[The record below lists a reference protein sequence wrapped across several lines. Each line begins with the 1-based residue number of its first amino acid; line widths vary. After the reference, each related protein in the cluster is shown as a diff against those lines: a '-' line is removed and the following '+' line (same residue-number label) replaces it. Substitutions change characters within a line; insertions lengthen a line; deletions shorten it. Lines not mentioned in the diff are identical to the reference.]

1 MLPYDEKDIRLLAE
15 VLPNVSA
22 QLRSSMVDLF
32 AAANRIAQPEARA
45 KDPVLDQNA
54 AYLTMSCHQMLRLVS
69 NLSAMSALMENASFS
84 LRAGDIVSFC
94 RTLCERAEPFYSL
107 CGVTL
112 RFSASCASRSI
123 SFDRSMLERALLNL
137 LSNALKFTPR
147 GGSVELRV
155 VCTERSVRIIVSDTG
170 RGIAPDR
177 LERLFDRYLDTGR
190 LDPYPHGLGVGLAL
204 CRRIAQGHG
213 GLLTAESVEGKGSTF
228 TLSLPGDA
236 PRSFELRE
244 PRFDYAG
251 GFDHVLMELSDA
263 LPYTA
268 FLRDPQSKGSV

>member
-1 MLPYDEKDIRLLAE
+1 MMPYDEKDIRLLAE

-22 QLRSSMVDLF
+22 QLRSSMVNLF

-54 AYLTMSCHQMLRLVS
+54 AYLTMICHQMLRLVG
-69 NLSAMSALMENASFS
+69 NLSAMSSLVESDPFS
-84 LRAGDIVSFC
+84 LRAGDIVFFC
-94 RTLCERAEPFYSL
+94 RTIFERSAPLYKLRGVSL
-107 CGVTL
+107 H
-112 RFSASCASRSI
+112 FSSSCAMRTI
-123 SFDRSMLERALLNL
+123 SFDRAMLERALLNL
-137 LSNALKFTPR
+137 LSNALKFTPE
-147 GGSVELRV
+147 GGTVELRV
-155 VCTERSVRIIVSDTG
+155 ICTERSVRIAVSDTG
-170 RGIAPDR
+170 CGIAPDR
-177 LERLFDRYLDTGR
+177 LERLFDRYLDTTR

-228 TLSLPGDA
+228 TISLPGDS
-236 PRSFELRE
+236 PSKLELRDR
-244 PRFDYAG
+244 RFDYAG

-268 FLRDPQSKGSV
+268 FLRNPQHERSV

>member
-1 MLPYDEKDIRLLAE
+1 MMPYDEKDLRLLSE

-22 QLRSSMVDLF
+22 QLRSSMVNLF
-32 AAANRIAQPEARA
+32 AAANRIAQPEARM
-45 KDPVLDQNA
+45 KDPALDRNA
-54 AYLTMSCHQMLRLVS
+54 AYLTMSCHQMLRLVG
-69 NLSAMSALMENASFS
+69 NLSAMSALVESDPFN

-94 RTLCERAEPFYSL
+94 RAIHERVEPLYSL
-107 CGVTL
+107 RGVAL
-112 RFSASCASRSI
+112 RFSASCAARSI

-155 VCTERSVRIIVSDTG
+155 VCTERSVRIAVSDTG
-170 RGIAPDR
+170 CGIAPDR

-190 LDPYPHGLGVGLAL
+190 LDPHPHGLGVGLAL

-213 GLLTAESVEGKGSTF
+213 GLLTAESVEGEGSTF
-228 TLSLPGDA
+228 TISLPGD
-236 PRSFELRE
+236 PPKNFELRD
-244 PRFDYAG
+244 RRVDYAG
-251 GFDHVLMELSDA
+251 GFDHILMELSDA

-268 FLRDPQSKGSV
+268 FLRNPQNERSV